1 MRARRIEFLET
12 KAIQSAYQINP
23 QRQSVRKEERTESV
37 PLQIPQTTKLHVILN
52 ERSLKKRHAHFQTP
66 SDLRGVLNQIFA
78 TTKTY
83 STRGFT
89 HRNHSFKNNNQK
101 RKLRQSNA
109 GLILVMPSHQDVT
122 QICFQIRFSNPR
134 VGQQLQHLNLKTL
147 NRNMNR
153 TGTAPT
159 AKLRQ
164 LVKAACQ
171 GDDSAYFSVT
181 RRFLVGSWGFE

>member
-1 MRARRIEFLET
+1 MLIAQGGLIPPSNHGISKKEFREHEVFHLPQPKGGTQMRARRIEFLET

-52 ERSLKKRHAHFQTP
+52 ERSSKKRHAHFQTP

-101 RKLRQSNA
+101 RKLR
-109 GLILVMPSHQDVT
+109 
-122 QICFQIRFSNPR
+122 
-134 VGQQLQHLNLKTL
+134 
-147 NRNMNR
+147 
-153 TGTAPT
+153 
-159 AKLRQ
+159 
-164 LVKAACQ
+164 
-171 GDDSAYFSVT
+171 
-181 RRFLVGSWGFE
+181 